1 MDPRKI
7 QFLIAM
13 QREIDKVES
22 QEGESSTRVERLK
35 SRFYDVVEVAEMVG
49 NGEET
54 KLSIDKETDLLEL
67 VSSEDIN
74 KGGGE

>member
-22 QEGESSTRVERLK
+22 REGESSTRVERLK
-35 SRFYDVVEVAEMVG
+35 SRFYDVVEVAEITEYPTEVKTEPVTFHTNSGIVG
-49 NGEET
+49 
-54 KLSIDKETDLLEL
+54 
-67 VSSEDIN
+67 
-74 KGGGE
+74 